1 MLQIAPSILSA
12 DFARLGEDIE
22 KVNRSEADWLH
33 FDVMDGSFVPN
44 ISFGF
49 PVMAAVSP
57 ITTKPMDVHMMV
69 VSPERWIA
77 KVAKLGAR
85 MMTVHQ
91 EACPHLNRTIQE
103 IHEAGMLAGVALN
116 PGTPISALEEV
127 IEDIDLALIMTVNP
141 GFGGQKFIPSMLDK
155 VRRLR
160 AMIEARHAHAFIE
173 VDGGVN
179 AETGK
184 LLKEAGVDILVAG
197 SNVFKSEDAIA
208 AIHQL
213 KSL

>member
-12 DFARLGEDIE
+12 DFARLGQDIE
-22 KVNRSEADWLH
+22 MVNRSEAEWLH

-69 VSPERWIA
+69 VSPERWIS

-85 MMTVHQ
+85 LMTVHQ

-116 PGTPISALEEV
+116 PGTSISALEEV

-160 AMIEARHAHAFIE
+160 AMIEAHHAHALIE

-197 SNVFKSEDAIA
+197 SNVFKSDDPIA

-213 KSL
+213 RNL